1 MKRTWPLIAVL
12 VLSLA
17 ASLLA
22 APVAV
27 ETAPVKPA
35 KSAAAKPATIQVV
48 KDPAALPKPFS
59 SLARAGDIF
68 VTDGRLSAVIAASPR
83 TAWSSINY
91 DYPEIAGYIAAFLPS
106 GASARPDAQ
115 FGYPLLKLAGKALF
129 FTPGPVKPEG
139 NAVVARSSLRGPGGL
154 ALDAVVRY
162 TFAFASGRI
171 DIAAEIRNIGA
182 SEVKGLSF
190 YLGTTSW
197 QSYLFGPYNAER
209 FPALDFRVYERP
221 DHALGWYS
229 GNPVETAKNPLP
241 GSLRPGAVHR
251 LSYAMFTAAAVPD
264 LLDRLYHA
272 AGVATVPARLEIKK
286 FEGPAE
292 VIVRD
297 PATGALFFRTFV
309 EKADSPVFSFPV
321 PPGTYEVRANL
332 FPAVVERTFVAS
344 APPAAANGPKA
355 NAWTIEAP
363 AFGRV
368 RVFLADHKGRP
379 VPGKVSFIGLAPTVT
394 PYFAL
399 ASPIATGRAW
409 ETLKNAVYPPASG
422 LDVRLPAG
430 TYLAAASHGPECSVA
445 TLVLEVLKGEPRE
458 LRFVVDR
465 AVASPGL
472 VSVDPHMHTIF
483 SDGDVPVAERL
494 LSAAAEGLDVV
505 VSADHNRVTDYRP
518 DLARTGLE
526 HELAVLAGSEV
537 TARTGSIHFNMVPA
551 AVPAGDGTT
560 GSISVRDETPAH
572 LFAAA
577 RAENP
582 GTIVQVNHPRSGVLG
597 YFNNYHLDPE
607 KAAFA
612 DASFDMGF
620 DVMEAMN
627 GAVFGGD
634 NRRAIED
641 WFHLLNRGY
650 PVRIVGSSDAHGVDG
665 GETGYSRTYVLMT
678 EPAAGAIDQEALLA
692 ALKKG
697 RSFVSNGPLVA
708 VKANGKATFGDMIT
722 ARKGRVDLDIAV
734 TGAPWLDVSEVR
746 LIINGE
752 RREPLPLEGVDG
764 GTIKFRG
771 RVRVETPRDGWIAV
785 EVKGSRTLFPLVQQR
800 SNNGTAAEAALPY
813 AITNPILVDADGDGR
828 SDPVWPGKITIK

>member
-1 MKRTWPLIAVL
+1 MKKTLAVVALVL
-12 VLSLA
+12 VLA

-22 APVAV
+22 APAAV
-27 ETAPVKPA
+27 GRAPANPVKP
-35 KSAAAKPATIQVV
+35 AAAKPAIIQVV
-48 KDPAALPKPFS
+48 KDPTALPKAFAA
-59 SLARAGDIF
+59 LARAGDIF
-68 VTDGRLSAVIAASPR
+68 VTDGRFAAVIAASPR

-91 DYPEIAGYIAAFLPS
+91 DYPEIAGFVAAFLPP
-106 GASARPDAQ
+106 GAAARPDVQ

-139 NAVVARSSLRGPGGL
+139 AAVVARSSLRGPGGL

-162 TFAFASGRI
+162 TFALASGRI
-171 DIAAEIRNIGA
+171 DIAAEVRNAGT
-182 SEVKGLSF
+182 SEVQGLSF

-229 GNPVETAKNPLP
+229 GNPVETAKDPLP

-251 LSYAMFTAAAVPD
+251 LNYAMFTAAAVPD
-264 LLDRLYHA
+264 LLDRLYQA
-272 AGVATVPARLEIKK
+272 ARVATVPARLEIKK
-286 FEGPAE
+286 FKGPAE

-297 PATGALFFRTFV
+297 PATGAVFFRTFV
-309 EKADSPVFSFPV
+309 EEADSPVFSVPV

-332 FPAVVERTFVAS
+332 FPAVVEKTFVAS
-344 APPAAANGPKA
+344 GSPAAAKDPKG

-363 AFGRV
+363 AFGRL
-368 RVFLADHKGRP
+368 RVFIADHKGRP

-394 PYFAL
+394 PYFVPAN
-399 ASPIATGRAW
+399 PIATGRAW
-409 ETLKNAVYPPASG
+409 ETQKNAVYPPAGG

-430 TYLAAASHGPECSVA
+430 TYLAAASHGPECTVA
-445 TLVLEVLKGEPRE
+445 TLVVEVLKEEPRE

-465 AVASPGL
+465 AVATPGL

-483 SDGDVPVAERL
+483 SDGYVPVAERL

-518 DLARTGLE
+518 ELARTGLE
-526 HELAVLAGSEV
+526 HELAFVAGAEV
-537 TARTGSIHFNMVPA
+537 TARTGSIHFNMWPA
-551 AVPAGDGTT
+551 AHPAGDGTT
-560 GSISVRDETPAH
+560 GSISVKDETPAV

-577 RAENP
+577 RAKNP

-612 DASFDMGF
+612 DASFDTGF
-620 DVMEAMN
+620 NVMEAMN
-627 GAVFGGD
+627 GAAFGGD

-641 WFHLLNRGY
+641 WFHLVNRGY

-678 EPAAGAIDQEALLA
+678 EPVAGAIDEDALKA
-692 ALKKG
+692 ALWKG
-697 RSFVSNGPLVA
+697 RSFVSNGPIVT
-708 VKANGKATFGDMIT
+708 VRANGKATFGDLV
-722 ARKGRVDLDIAV
+722 AAKKGRVDLDIVV

-746 LIINGE
+746 VVVNGE
-752 RREPLPLEGVDG
+752 RREPLPLDGADG
-764 GTIKFRG
+764 GSVKFRG

-785 EVKGSRTLFPLVQQR
+785 EVKGSRSLFPLVQQR
-800 SNNGTAAEAALPY
+800 SHNGTTAEAALPY
-813 AITNPILVDADGDGR
+813 AITNPIFVDADGDGR
-828 SDPVWPGKITIK
+828 SDPVWPGKILVK